1 LRQLILG
8 LYQQIYALVEV
19 IASPGTKSILLFLIP
34 TLTAQQ
40 FFDMIAQAAGRPV
53 PVHASVASP
62 ALLAAA
68 GTFSPLLREMREM
81 ACQFRAP
88 LVIDSSRFDAAFG
101 RLEPTPHSDAVAQT
115 VAWYRSAD
123 PAPAAAHG
131 RLTDSAPHPAGGAMW
146 RNGRRVGSMYRPRRD
161 APTRSSGM
169 NEPQI
174 NVDHFYHRPVYH
186 VVGLLTENSEVPAI
200 SKDLA
205 SAGVDVTA
213 VEILCG
219 EQGAR
224 ILDEHGRYHGLR
236 GRIVR
241 AFQRLGYDET
251 TLAIYDEALR
261 KGDLLLQV
269 PAPPAQRRRVVELL
283 QHHHVHDVGYF
294 APGTFEQF
302 PILDAD

>member
-1 LRQLILG
+1 MHRPWD
-8 LYQQIYALVEV
+8 
-19 IASPGTKSILLFLIP
+19 AS
-34 TLTAQQ
+34 
-40 FFDMIAQAAGRPV
+40 
-53 PVHASVASP
+53 
-62 ALLAAA
+62 
-68 GTFSPLLREMREM
+68 
-81 ACQFRAP
+81 
-88 LVIDSSRFDAAFG
+88 
-101 RLEPTPHSDAVAQT
+101 
-115 VAWYRSAD
+115 
-123 PAPAAAHG
+123 
-131 RLTDSAPHPAGGAMW
+131 
-146 RNGRRVGSMYRPRRD
+146 
-161 APTRSSGM
+161 TRSSGV

-186 VVGLLTENSEVPAI
+186 VVGLLTENSEIPAI

-269 PAPPAQRRRVVELL
+269 PAPPAQRRRVAELL
-283 QHHHVHDVGYF
+283 QHHQVHDVGYF

-302 PILDAD
+302 PILDTD